1 MKATIKNGIM
11 YLDEPIIDTENDYSI
26 DSVDLSKITNETIAA
41 DNIMEGLLLEKTF
54 TPFKTDNN
62 NDIVMKF
69 GLKYDSDNDNKLS
82 ITGTVTKKDKAIF
95 SDNYELDSYKLVEE
109 ILTTLKNNKN
119 KNVSISSL
127 NIITK
132 GINIIK
138 ENLYSKAFN
147 ENILLSNELFNY
159 RIEIF
164 RAGTNNMIGVA
175 NRLLIQNDI
184 MVLFEVI
191 LFNTED
197 SLDNTDI
204 KVIINENEAII
215 FKSLKINSNNGK
227 SIKYCSFDLNNTKIA
242 KKNPS
247 KEENYNAEK
256 LKLKG
261 LKLPNKDMSTSYL
274 IEELLKNNE
283 QETLIKCCKRNKR
296 MNIVKININKYLL
309 S

>member
-26 DSVDLSKITNETIAA
+26 DSVDLSKIANETIAV
-41 DNIMEGLLLEKTF
+41 DNVMEGLILEKTF

-69 GLKYDSDNDNKLS
+69 GLKYDSDNDNKLF
-82 ITGTVTKKDKAIF
+82 ITGTVTKKDKTIF
-95 SDNYELDSYKLVEE
+95 SDNYELDLYELIEE
-109 ILTTLKNNKN
+109 ILNALKNNKN
-119 KNVSISSL
+119 KNVSIPSL
-127 NIITK
+127 KIITR
-132 GINIIK
+132 GINTVK
-138 ENLYSKAFN
+138 GELYSKAF
-147 ENILLSNELFNY
+147 EKNILLSDELFNY

-164 RAGTNNMIGVA
+164 RAGTNNMLGIA
-175 NRLLIQNDI
+175 NRLLIQSDI

-191 LFNTED
+191 SFDAEAP
-197 SLDNTDI
+197 LDNTDI

-215 FKSLKINSNNGK
+215 FKSLKLNSNNGK

-283 QETLIKCCKRNKR
+283 QETLIKCYKRNKR